1 MQSYTCSYLL
11 MPMPAQARVAYRYVD
26 TLVLVL
32 EQDPSRKMQN
42 KLPSRRAGGVKRFVQ
57 DCFEKSRK
65 CKTNILYFSISSHVE
80 TWGDQ
85 DEFAW
90 QGLAGSKH
98 GPSRPSGQVVA
109 SAGRCDRK
117 PGGRRSRGTDVQDW
131 ASDPNDLKLRA

>member
-1 MQSYTCSYLL
+1 
-11 MPMPAQARVAYRYVD
+11 
-26 TLVLVL
+26 
-32 EQDPSRKMQN
+32 MQN

-90 QGLAGSKH
+90 GKALPDQNTVQAGLQGRLWPQPADVTESPAG
-98 GPSRPSGQVVA
+98 
-109 SAGRCDRK
+109 AGAAVPTFR
-117 PGGRRSRGTDVQDW
+117 TW